1 MPQFKKREG
10 RGPQHKD
17 LMHQGGPPPS
27 PPPPT
32 SGSAAAHRGTW
43 AGGRLWKQRAS
54 SREAPGRCQCE
65 KLIPANGLIAP
76 PLRCHKGP
84 SAASGRFSKDSLAGS
99 SDPKSEKQL
108 LGDAARARPWGGMEG
123 EALEAQSLPCSGFH
137 VTCGSQRVSAV
148 VCVCVCWGGTCVHEA
163 QTGVYTGVHTSPQV
177 CVHAHVCM
185 EPGKEIPGNRLL
197 LGSLPRSPHVF
208 LLQDSKR
215 SLSLPSLDTSTRR

>member
-84 SAASGRFSKDSLAGS
+84 SASSGRFSKDSLAGS

-148 VCVCVCWGGTCVHEA
+148 VCVCV
-163 QTGVYTGVHTSPQV
+163 
-177 CVHAHVCM
+177 
-185 EPGKEIPGNRLL
+185 
-197 LGSLPRSPHVF
+197 LGR
-208 LLQDSKR
+208 DMCA
-215 SLSLPSLDTSTRR
+215 